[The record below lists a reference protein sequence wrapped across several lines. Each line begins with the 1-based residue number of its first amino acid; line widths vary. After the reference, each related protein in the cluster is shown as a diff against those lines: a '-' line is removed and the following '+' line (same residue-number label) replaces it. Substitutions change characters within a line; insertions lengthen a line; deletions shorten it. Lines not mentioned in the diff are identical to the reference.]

1 MTFYGLKAHNLG
13 TTYVTI
19 GPLNLLTQATCDNI
33 VCFFAKT
40 LLSIIAMICRQF
52 IKEQFTGQEKKK
64 GKGKE
69 ERIYTFETTATDT
82 TLVKN
87 IFVVVKD
94 IIMKINLNESGLEWN
109 LTEQVWIVQI

>member
-1 MTFYGLKAHNLG
+1 MYGLKAHNLG
-13 TTYVTI
+13 TTYVI
-19 GPLNLLTQATCDNI
+19 FWATEHFDTRHSDNI
-33 VCFFAKT
+33 VCFFAKAM
-40 LLSIIAMICRQF
+40 LSMTFIICRQF
-52 IKEQFTGQEKKK
+52 IKDQFTGQEKKK

-94 IIMKINLNESGLEWN
+94 IIMKINLNESGLE
-109 LTEQVWIVQI
+109 

>member
-1 MTFYGLKAHNLG
+1 MLSF
-13 TTYVTI
+13 
-19 GPLNLLTQATCDNI
+19 GPLNLLTLVTILCA
-33 VCFFAKT
+33 FFAKAM
-40 LLSIIAMICRQF
+40 LSMMFIICRQF
-52 IKEQFTGQEKKK
+52 IKEQFTGQDKKK

-94 IIMKINLNESGLEWN
+94 IIMKINFKESGLE
-109 LTEQVWIVQI
+109 

>member
-1 MTFYGLKAHNLG
+1 MLSF
-13 TTYVTI
+13 
-19 GPLNLLTQATCDNI
+19 GPLNLLTQDAFDNI
-33 VCFFAKT
+33 VCFFAKAM
-40 LLSIIAMICRQF
+40 LSMMFIICRQF
-52 IKEQFTGQEKKK
+52 IKEQFTGQDKKK

-94 IIMKINLNESGLEWN
+94 IIMKINFKESGLE
-109 LTEQVWIVQI
+109 